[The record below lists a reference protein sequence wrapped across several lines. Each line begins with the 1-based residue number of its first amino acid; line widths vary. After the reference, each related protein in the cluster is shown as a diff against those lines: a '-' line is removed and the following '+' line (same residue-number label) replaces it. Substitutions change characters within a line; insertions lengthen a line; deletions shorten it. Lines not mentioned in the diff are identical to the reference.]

1 MSNEKDTGKV
11 ADQGKA
17 AETQNPAQAAPAPS
31 KNDVAASISGLRS
44 PDAEPVPGKDIAAG
58 DLVRPNSANGML
70 DVLTLKAYPGG
81 SWTEAVPSAWLD
93 AQLKAGKIEVKKA

>member
-11 ADQGKA
+11 ADQGKV
-17 AETQNPAQAAPAPS
+17 AETQNPAPAAAPA
-31 KNDVAASISGLRS
+31 KNEVAASISGLRL
-44 PDAEPVPGKDIAAG
+44 PDAAPVPGKDIAAG
-58 DLVRPNSANGML
+58 ALVRPNSTNGML

-93 AQLKAGKIEVKKA
+93 AQLKAGKIEVK